1 MSTEVHKYIE
11 KALEKNQ
18 NLFNAEIITFPND
31 KNLNSSEN
39 LEINTLNYWK
49 ISDKSNDD
57 QLRAVIGICF
67 MLGALTLMGLY
78 SYLI

>member
-11 KALEKNQ
+11 AALEKNR

-31 KNLNSSEN
+31 KNLHSSEN

>member
-11 KALEKNQ
+11 AALEKNQ

-67 MLGALTLMGLY
+67 MLGALTLIGLY